1 MTGSGQFG
9 PIEMGG
15 MFTVMKVRE
24 GLAHDDY
31 VDPGPYKHPEGS
43 VAREV
48 KAAMGPPIEREPRA
62 GAKSAG

>member
-1 MTGSGQFG
+1 
-9 PIEMGG
+9 